1 MATEVGPT
9 PEDLTYCSIKKMS
22 VDQQG
27 RSNDQWFRG
36 SRIQQPS
43 GRAWFGGVSPSLLF
57 HETAAHDGGCKFS
70 GQAVVDRSKLLDG
83 NKLQGGK
90 FEGAGCNQ
98 RLKFRDCHLVQ
109 APGHLTESGCTIG
122 LKRRPPTDKGLFA
135 KYQVRPRKNRKQMPS
150 QWVIPGWSETDE
162 YFASWLQVLVHQ
174 PQDFGGVS
182 EMFEGIQR
190 NDSARACRLT
200 LG

>member
-1 MATEVGPT
+1 
-9 PEDLTYCSIKKMS
+9 
-22 VDQQG
+22 
-27 RSNDQWFRG
+27 
-36 SRIQQPS
+36 
-43 GRAWFGGVSPSLLF
+43 
-57 HETAAHDGGCKFS
+57 
-70 GQAVVDRSKLLDG
+70 
-83 NKLQGGK
+83 
-90 FEGAGCNQ
+90 
-98 RLKFRDCHLVQ
+98 
-109 APGHLTESGCTIG
+109 
-122 LKRRPPTDKGLFA
+122 
-135 KYQVRPRKNRKQMPS
+135 MPS